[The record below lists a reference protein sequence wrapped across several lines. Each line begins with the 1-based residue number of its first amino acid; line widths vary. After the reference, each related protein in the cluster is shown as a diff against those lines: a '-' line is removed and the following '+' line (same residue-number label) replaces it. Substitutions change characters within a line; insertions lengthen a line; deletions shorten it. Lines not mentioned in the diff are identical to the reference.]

1 MRLLSVLL
9 LCLAVTETH
18 AASPP
23 RLVLRQEPSGAPPA
37 VDTPTPSPAAP
48 DPPSSS
54 QSPVISDPTPVA
66 PDPPPVSVPSDPVT
80 VTQAPD
86 TNTQTGGTPTSST
99 PTGEQVTSS
108 AVADWPCRSECND
121 PGSGSL
127 PSLCQ
132 DKTSEACRAE
142 CRSNSITI
150 CMDCVKANAGNP
162 QVEERYRE
170 RIEGYWNEY
179 QVPFCEADTPCGL
192 ECDNPGAGYVATAC
206 GESKAS
212 TWCQYQCGENP
223 IRKCLDCVKTN
234 SGNQR
239 VQELYLQKVNGLYDE
254 YIAPWCDLAGTKFGL
269 CPLCDQ
275 LSALL
280 PNYRNCTTKEECQS
294 GDGCSERILSLVN
307 QCKACM
313 DVDSKATSE
322 GKAEMDNFLSWRQ
335 EWCTGTTITDCSA
348 ECETIGAAMNAS
360 CTDGNIACSGLCPNY
375 QAAEKCWT
383 CQNRFDFRYAYPQ
396 AALSF
401 YCEQE
406 EGKNCAWVGATY
418 AKDCAALTNKSEC
431 VLCGGADSRPAL
443 DKCNKDVPISDLYA
457 PQQATVM
464 DALAQVYA
472 GCIITGGPNPK
483 GCAQECESILQR
495 YTDMCPR
502 ACNGMCTAENLDA
515 MDVCNACAH
524 SNESVYSDTVRTRI
538 RDHVAHLAD
547 WCNTIVIVE
556 NITTTIPVKP
566 PGSVQ
571 VPDPRDIKNEVDRE
585 NRNPPPRNTTTPR
598 PNPFGNTTVPI
609 NTKSDSTG
617 GGGIPTWGI
626 GVAAAGSVV
635 VVAGAA
641 AAIIAN
647 GYECD
652 PDHRRLRRKKKN
664 KKKKNNNN
672 DMPAPEW
679 QQEPEKPQVVGYM
692 MPTQEYA
699 PVPTQ
704 EPPNP
709 QYGQH
714 YAQAPYGQS
723 SGYPQGGRY

>member
-142 CRSNSITI
+142 CVSSGRRGLLTGSDRTRSRSVWIASKPTLEIRRSRNGIARGSRDTGTNIKCHSVRRTRPVGSSATI
-150 CMDCVKANAGNP
+150 QALAMLQLLAAKVKRAPGVNTNA
-162 QVEERYRE
+162 
-170 RIEGYWNEY
+170 
-179 QVPFCEADTPCGL
+179 
-192 ECDNPGAGYVATAC
+192 
-206 GESKAS
+206 
-212 TWCQYQCGENP
+212 
-223 IRKCLDCVKTN
+223 KCLDCVKTN

-254 YIAPWCDLAGTKFGL
+254 YIAPCS
-269 CPLCDQ
+269 PLFCQ
-275 LSALL
+275 TTGIVPPRRSASL
-280 PNYRNCTTKEECQS
+280 EM
-294 GDGCSERILSLVN
+294 DVAILSLVN

-502 ACNGMCTAENLDA
+502 ACNGMCTGSCQAENLDA